1 MSTLPNDRPQSG
13 ALAAISHAVRTGAA
27 APVVVLAMLSMVVVP
42 LPPFLLDA
50 LFTINIGLS
59 LMVLL
64 AVVYVRRPLEFSIF
78 PSVLLLV
85 TLLRLSLNV
94 ASTRVVL
101 LHGHQGGAA
110 AGHVIESFGN
120 FVVGGSYAVGIV
132 VFAILTIVNFVVVT
146 KGSGRISEVSA
157 RFILDALPGKQM
169 AIDADLNAGLL
180 TRDEAKLRR
189 EEVRNE
195 ADFYGSMDGA
205 SKFVRGDAIAGLL
218 ILAINLV
225 GGVLIGMLQHGL
237 GFGEAMQTYTLLA
250 IGDGLV
256 AQIPALL
263 VSTAVAMLVTRATRE
278 QEMGDAVSTQVFGQ
292 RRALTVAAT
301 LLGLIGLVPGMPNL
315 PFLLL
320 AGALGFAAWRMR
332 DPGEAS
338 PQPAAEATAAS
349 PGGTALAELSW
360 DEVAP
365 VEPLGLEVG
374 YKLIPLVDKSQGG
387 ELLTRLKGVRRKL
400 TQDLGFLIPAVH
412 VRDNLELAA
421 GQYRILVHGVPV
433 ASGELLTRLKGVR
446 RKLTQDL
453 GFLIP
458 AVHVRD
464 NLELAAGQYRVLVHG
479 VPVAGGDLHPDRML
493 ALDPG
498 RVFGPLEGIP
508 GKDPAFGL
516 DATWILPSQRAHAE
530 SLGYTVVDAGTVV
543 ATHLSHLV
551 RERAAELLG
560 HDEVQQL
567 LASVGKA
574 SPKLVEDLTP
584 KLLPLS
590 VIVRVLQSLLAE
602 KVPLRQM
609 RRIVEALLEHGI
621 HTQDPAVLTAAVRTA
636 LGPFIVQELNGMT
649 PELPVFT
656 LAPQLERILQDSV
669 SGQGAALEPG
679 LAERLHQNLSECV
692 ARQEQRGEPAILL
705 VPGGIRAA
713 ISRLVRHSVPQ
724 LSVLAYGEVP
734 EDKRLRLLGA
744 VG

>member
-1 MSTLPNDRPQSG
+1 MSTLPDDRPQSG

-78 PSVLLLV
+78 PSVLLMV

-132 VFAILTIVNFVVVT
+132 VFAILTIINFVVVT

-180 TRDEAKLRR
+180 TRDEARLRR

-237 GFGEAMQTYTLLA
+237 GFAQAMQTYTLLA

-256 AQIPALL
+256 AQLPALL

-292 RRALTVAAT
+292 RRALTVAAS

-332 DPGEAS
+332 D
-338 PQPAAEATAAS
+338 AAEAGPQATAESTAAS

-365 VEPLGLEVG
+365 AEPLGLEVG

-387 ELLTRLKGVRRKL
+387 ELLTRLKGVRHKL

-433 ASGELLTRLKGVR
+433 ASGEL
-446 RKLTQDL
+446 
-453 GFLIP
+453 
-458 AVHVRD
+458 
-464 NLELAAGQYRVLVHG
+464 Y
-479 VPVAGGDLHPDRML
+479 PDRML

-498 RVFGPLEGIP
+498 RVFGRLDGIP

-516 DATWILPSQRAHAE
+516 DAVWILPSERAHAE

-543 ATHLSHLV
+543 ATHLSHVV

-574 SPKLVEDLTP
+574 SPKLVEELTP
-584 KLLPLS
+584 KLLPMS
-590 VIVRVLQSLLAE
+590 VVVKVLQSLLAE
-602 KVPLRQM
+602 KVPLRQI

-621 HTQDPAVLTAAVRTA
+621 HTQDPATLTAAVRVA
-636 LGPFIVQELNGMT
+636 LGAFIVQELNGMA

-669 SGQGAALEPG
+669 NGQGAALEPG

-692 ARQEQRGEPAILL
+692 TRQEQRGEPAILL

-744 VG
+744 IG

>member
-1 MSTLPNDRPQSG
+1 
-13 ALAAISHAVRTGAA
+13 
-27 APVVVLAMLSMVVVP
+27 LSMVVVP

-78 PSVLLLV
+78 PSVLLMV

-132 VFAILTIVNFVVVT
+132 VFAILTIINFVVVT

-180 TRDEAKLRR
+180 TREEAKLRR

-256 AQIPALL
+256 AQLPALL

-315 PFLLL
+315 PFLVL

-338 PQPAAEATAAS
+338 PQAAAEAAAAS

-365 VEPLGLEVG
+365 MEPLGLEVG

-433 ASGELLTRLKGVR
+433 ASGEL
-446 RKLTQDL
+446 
-453 GFLIP
+453 
-458 AVHVRD
+458 
-464 NLELAAGQYRVLVHG
+464 Y
-479 VPVAGGDLHPDRML
+479 PDRML

-498 RVFGPLEGIP
+498 RVFGRLDGIP

-516 DATWILPSQRAHAE
+516 DAVWILPGERAHAE

-543 ATHLSHLV
+543 ATHLSHVV

-574 SPKLVEDLTP
+574 SPKLVEELTP
-584 KLLPLS
+584 KLLPMS
-590 VIVRVLQSLLAE
+590 VVVKVLQSLLAE
-602 KVPLRQM
+602 KVPLRQI

-621 HTQDPAVLTAAVRTA
+621 HTQDPATLTAAVRVA
-636 LGPFIVQELNGMT
+636 LGAFIVQELNGMA

-669 SGQGAALEPG
+669 NGQGAALEPG

-692 ARQEQRGEPAILL
+692 TRQEQRGEPAILL

-744 VG
+744 IG